1 MIYYEVVEDV
11 GDGYACSRKFRT
23 RFEAEEYADNNE
35 GCMNGVDQIDTDAY
49 DFYHQEEEDYDD
61 E

>member
-1 MIYYEVVEDV
+1 MIYYEVVEDI

-23 RFEAEEYADNNE
+23 RDEAEDYAEKYE
-35 GCMNGVDQIDTDAY
+35 GCMNGVNKIDTDAI
-49 DFYHQEEEDYDD
+49 DFYTTVEDD